1 MGLGFGL
8 GFSLDITFH
17 LLVIFKTSN
26 VNESQYK
33 ILKQNIN
40 QHFLNTIW
48 KMLWLISDSKKDWL
62 KKIQDPKRNL

>member
-33 ILKQNIN
+33 LLKQNIN
-40 QHFLNTIW
+40 
-48 KMLWLISDSKKDWL
+48 
-62 KKIQDPKRNL
+62 